1 MSEAFQVGFD
11 LLKRMSRRGP
21 PLTREERMRA
31 SGAMPTP
38 GLREDHKQ
46 YYDFLL
52 GLGESGVPM
61 LRYPGFLMRRF
72 PELDEQM
79 AAEIIR
85 VFLQYYDYIDIALRG
100 DQDGY

>member
-1 MSEAFQVGFD
+1 MTEAFERAFG
-11 LLKRMSRRGP
+11 LLKEM
-21 PLTREERMRA
+21 TREERMRA

-52 GLGESGVPM
+52 GLRESGAPMGM
-61 LRYPGFLMRRF
+61 LRYPGFLTQRF
-72 PELDEQM
+72 PELDEQT
-79 AAEIIR
+79 ATEIIQ
-85 VFLQYYDYIDIALRG
+85 VFMQYYDYIDIALRG